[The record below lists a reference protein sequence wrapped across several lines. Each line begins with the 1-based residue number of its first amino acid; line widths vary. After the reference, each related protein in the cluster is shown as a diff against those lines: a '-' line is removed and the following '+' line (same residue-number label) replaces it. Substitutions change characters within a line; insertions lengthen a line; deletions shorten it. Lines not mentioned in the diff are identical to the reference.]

1 MLSITVIDEHILQCA
16 KTENHFM
23 SKGKAESKINIY
35 IYIYMLAI
43 QAIKPN
49 TDSAKSLSQKQ
60 MRN

>member
-35 IYIYMLAI
+35 IYMLAI